1 MGVVYLMF
9 FFNDTAATEIYTL
22 SLHDAL
28 PISLADAQAAL
39 AAHDHA
45 VGGRAQQPRES
56 AFGLHAR
63 HDRVEGLAHALAEH
77 HGGRDLSH
85 PPLDA
90 PRGRLHLVAVRRNPL
105 QLLARVGRGLA
116 GSDRLQAALRD
127 QIGEAPVWRGRVRVV
142 VHGQTEVPL
151 LVDRK
156 SVV

>member
-45 VGGRAQQPRES
+45 VGGRAQHPRES

-63 HDRVEGLAHALAEH
+63 HDRAEGLAHALAEP
-77 HGGRDLSH
+77 HGRRRLFPPAHRAPAGR
-85 PPLDA
+85 P
-90 PRGRLHLVAVRRNPL
+90 HLVALPRNSL
-105 QLLARVGRGLA
+105 QLPPRVGRGL
-116 GSDRLQAALRD
+116 
-127 QIGEAPVWRGRVRVV
+127 
-142 VHGQTEVPL
+142 
-151 LVDRK
+151 
-156 SVV
+156 